1 MKITVIGGGAAGMM
15 CAALAA
21 ENKENKVTLIERN
34 KILGI
39 KLNITGKGRC
49 NLTNDT
55 DEDGLLKNTVTNGRF
70 LYSAYSA
77 FTPADVKEYFE
88 KLGVPLKT
96 ERGDRVFP
104 QSDRA
109 KDISGALITKLKR
122 SGVNIVQAR
131 ALEILTEEGA
141 VKGVKTDGGIYESDR
156 VILATGGLS
165 YPKTGSSGDG
175 FKMAEKLGHT
185 VTPCRPSL
193 VALRLKG
200 DVPKKLEGLS
210 LKNIKA
216 VLKDGKGK
224 KLYDD
229 FGEMLFTSNGVSGPV
244 ILSMSAHIKGRED
257 LTLTVDLKPAL
268 DEKTLDKRILRDF
281 EENINRDFSNS
292 LGALLPSKLIPVII
306 ELSGIPPFKKVHE
319 ITKKERE
326 GLVSLLKGLTF
337 DISGVCGYDEAVV
350 TQGGISVKEINPKTM
365 ESKIVKG
372 LYFAGEII
380 DVDAYTGGFNL
391 QIAWST
397 AYLASKA
404 GEN

>member
-257 LTLTVDLKPAL
+257 LILTVDLKPAL
-268 DEKTLDKRILRDF
+268 DEKALDKRILRDF

>member
-1 MKITVIGGGAAGMM
+1 MM

-141 VKGVKTDGGIYESDR
+141 VKGVKTDGGIHESDR

-337 DISGVCGYDEAVV
+337 DILGVCGYEEAVV

>member
-268 DEKTLDKRILRDF
+268 DEKALDKRILRDF

-337 DISGVCGYDEAVV
+337 DILGVCGYDEAVV

>member
-131 ALEILTEEGA
+131 ALEILTEEDA

-337 DISGVCGYDEAVV
+337 DILGVCGYDEAVV

>member
-1 MKITVIGGGAAGMM
+1 MM

-21 ENKENKVTLIERN
+21 ENKQNKVTLIERN

-131 ALEILTEEGA
+131 ALEILTEEDA

-337 DISGVCGYDEAVV
+337 DILGVCGYEEAVV

>member
-21 ENKENKVTLIERN
+21 ENKQNKVTLIERN

-306 ELSGIPPFKKVHE
+306 ELSDIPPFKKVHE

-372 LYFAGEII
+372 LYFAEEII

>member
-21 ENKENKVTLIERN
+21 ENKENKITLIERN

-131 ALEILTEEGA
+131 ALEILTEEDA

-337 DISGVCGYDEAVV
+337 DILGVCGYEEAVV

>member
-1 MKITVIGGGAAGMM
+1 MM

-131 ALEILTEEGA
+131 ALEILTDEGA

-337 DISGVCGYDEAVV
+337 DILGVCGYEEAVV

>member
-1 MKITVIGGGAAGMM
+1 MM

-21 ENKENKVTLIERN
+21 ENKQNKVTLIERN

-131 ALEILTEEGA
+131 ALEILTDEGA

-337 DISGVCGYDEAVV
+337 DILGVCGYEEAVV

>member
-1 MKITVIGGGAAGMM
+1 MM

-55 DEDGLLKNTVTNGRF
+55 DEDGLLKNTVTNARF

-131 ALEILTEEGA
+131 ALEILTDEGA

-156 VILATGGLS
+156 AILATGGLS

-268 DEKTLDKRILRDF
+268 DEKALDKRILRDF

-337 DISGVCGYDEAVV
+337 DILGVCGYDEAVV

>member
-1 MKITVIGGGAAGMM
+1 MM

-21 ENKENKVTLIERN
+21 ENKQNKVTLIERN

-141 VKGVKTDGGIYESDR
+141 VKGVKTDGGIHESDR

-326 GLVSLLKGLTF
+326 GLVSLLKNFTF
-337 DISGVCGYDEAVV
+337 DILGVCGYEEAVV

>member
-141 VKGVKTDGGIYESDR
+141 VKGVKTDGGIHESDR

>member
-1 MKITVIGGGAAGMM
+1 MM

-141 VKGVKTDGGIYESDR
+141 VKGVKTDGGIHESDR

>member
-1 MKITVIGGGAAGMM
+1 MM

-21 ENKENKVTLIERN
+21 ENKQNKVTLIERN

-131 ALEILTEEGA
+131 ALEILTDEGA

-337 DISGVCGYDEAVV
+337 DILGVCGYDEAVV

>member
-1 MKITVIGGGAAGMM
+1 MM

-131 ALEILTEEGA
+131 ALEILTDEGA

>member
-131 ALEILTEEGA
+131 ALEILTEEDA

-337 DISGVCGYDEAVV
+337 DILGVCGYEEAVV

>member
-21 ENKENKVTLIERN
+21 ENKQNKVTLIERN

-104 QSDRA
+104 KSDRA

-131 ALEILTEEGA
+131 ALEILTKEGA

-319 ITKKERE
+319 ITKKDRE
-326 GLVSLLKGLTF
+326 GLVSLLKNFTF
-337 DISGVCGYDEAVV
+337 DILGVCGYEEAVV

>member
-1 MKITVIGGGAAGMM
+1 MM

-55 DEDGLLKNTVTNGRF
+55 DEDGLLKNTVTNGRV

-131 ALEILTEEGA
+131 ALEILTDEGA

-156 VILATGGLS
+156 AILATGGLS

-268 DEKTLDKRILRDF
+268 DEKALDKRILRDF

-337 DISGVCGYDEAVV
+337 DILGVCGYDEAVV

>member
-1 MKITVIGGGAAGMM
+1 MM
-15 CAALAA
+15 CAVLAA
-21 ENKENKVTLIERN
+21 ENKQNKVTLIERN

-337 DISGVCGYDEAVV
+337 DILGVCGYEEAVV

>member
-141 VKGVKTDGGIYESDR
+141 VKGVKTDGGIHESDR

-337 DISGVCGYDEAVV
+337 DILGVCGYEEAVV

>member
-21 ENKENKVTLIERN
+21 ENKQNKVTLIERN

-306 ELSGIPPFKKVHE
+306 ELSDIPPFKKVHE

-337 DISGVCGYDEAVV
+337 DILGVCGYDEAVV

>member
-21 ENKENKVTLIERN
+21 ENKQNKVTLIERN

-337 DISGVCGYDEAVV
+337 DILGVCGYDEAVV

>member
-15 CAALAA
+15 CAVLAA
-21 ENKENKVTLIERN
+21 ENKQNKVTLIERN

-337 DISGVCGYDEAVV
+337 DILGVCGYEEAVV

>member
-1 MKITVIGGGAAGMM
+1 MM

-21 ENKENKVTLIERN
+21 ENKQNKVTLIERN

-131 ALEILTEEGA
+131 ALEILTDEGA

-326 GLVSLLKGLTF
+326 GLVSLLKNFTF
-337 DISGVCGYDEAVV
+337 DILGVCGYDEAVV

>member
-131 ALEILTEEGA
+131 ALEILTDEGA

-156 VILATGGLS
+156 AILATGGLS

-337 DISGVCGYDEAVV
+337 DILGVCGYEEAVV

>member
-21 ENKENKVTLIERN
+21 ENKQNKVTLIERN

-141 VKGVKTDGGIYESDR
+141 VKGVKTDGGIHESDR

-326 GLVSLLKGLTF
+326 GLVSLLKNFTF
-337 DISGVCGYDEAVV
+337 DILGVCGYEEAVV

>member
-1 MKITVIGGGAAGMM
+1 MM

-21 ENKENKVTLIERN
+21 ENKQNKVTLIERN

-337 DISGVCGYDEAVV
+337 DILGVCGYEEAVV

>member
-1 MKITVIGGGAAGMM
+1 MM

-21 ENKENKVTLIERN
+21 ENKQNKVTLIERN

-337 DISGVCGYDEAVV
+337 DILGVCGYDEAVV

>member
-1 MKITVIGGGAAGMM
+1 MM

-257 LTLTVDLKPAL
+257 LILTVDLKPAL
-268 DEKTLDKRILRDF
+268 DEKALDKRILRDF

>member
-131 ALEILTEEGA
+131 ALEILTEEDA

>member
-257 LTLTVDLKPAL
+257 LILTVDLKPAL

-337 DISGVCGYDEAVV
+337 DILGVCGYDEAVV

>member
-1 MKITVIGGGAAGMM
+1 MM

-21 ENKENKVTLIERN
+21 ENKQNKVTLIERN

-131 ALEILTEEGA
+131 ALEILTDEGA

-326 GLVSLLKGLTF
+326 GLVSLLKNFTF
-337 DISGVCGYDEAVV
+337 DILGVCGYEEAVV

>member
-1 MKITVIGGGAAGMM
+1 MM

-21 ENKENKVTLIERN
+21 ENKQNKVTLIERN

-49 NLTNDT
+49 NLTNNT

-131 ALEILTEEGA
+131 ALEILTEEDA

-165 YPKTGSSGDG
+165 YPKTGSSGDC

-337 DISGVCGYDEAVV
+337 DILGVCGYEEAVV

>member
-21 ENKENKVTLIERN
+21 ENKQNKVTLIERN

-141 VKGVKTDGGIYESDR
+141 VKGVKTDGGIHESDR

>member
-337 DISGVCGYDEAVV
+337 DILGVCGYEEAVV